1 MHKRTARF
9 KAVLFDLDGTLLD
22 TAPDFTIAANILL
35 AAKMLPLTTEK
46 KIRPSISDGSAGI
59 ICNIFMMNHSSP
71 YFEETRQELLAFYKE
86 HLADKTQPFMGISV
100 LLLELKKYKIP
111 WGVVTNKP
119 EVYTMAILDKLK
131 LNPSPGA
138 IICPDHVQR
147 IKPDPESVFL
157 ACRQLGVRAEDTVF
171 VGDHYRDIKAGK
183 DAGASTIA
191 AAYGYIDEK
200 ETISDWGAD
209 YVAEHPED
217 ILSLIFYP

>member
-71 YFEETRQELLAFYKE
+71 YFEETRQELLACYRE
-86 HLADKTQPFMGISV
+86 HLADKTQPFIGISV
-100 LLLELKKYKIP
+100 LLLELKKYKMP
-111 WGVVTNKP
+111 WGIVTNKP

-147 IKPDPESVFL
+147 IKPDPESIFL
-157 ACRQLGVRAEDTVF
+157 ACRQLGVRAEDAVF

-183 DAGASTIA
+183 NAGASTIA

-209 YVAEHPED
+209 YVAEHSED

>member
-111 WGVVTNKP
+111 WGIVTNKP

-147 IKPDPESVFL
+147 IKPDPESIFL
-157 ACRQLGVRAEDTVF
+157 ACRQLGVRAEDAVF

-183 DAGASTIA
+183 NAGASTIA

-209 YVAEHPED
+209 YVAEHSED